1 MNKEQYLSMYGKER
15 IECIALIGEELRWG
29 YFNKAIDNCATPHC
43 EVEVDGNLY
52 AIPVNDVM
60 LPQPELWSLVD
71 EYKELYA
78 DLGISPERVN
88 RFRKVV
94 KVKRTDGSIFS
105 TFEDV
110 LRN

>member
-1 MNKEQYLSMYGKER
+1 
-15 IECIALIGEELRWG
+15 
-29 YFNKAIDNCATPHC
+29 
-43 EVEVDGNLY
+43 
-52 AIPVNDVM
+52 M

-94 KVKRTDGSIFS
+94 KVKRIDGSIFS